1 MLYAI
6 FCLDAVYIGE
16 FCIFQQVYAFWA
28 PKIIGGVNAPTPVGE
43 LGMNQ
48 MTQAI
53 DLIDVSYEQ
62 VNCLCSS
69 SIILV
74 YVLNQLNILASC
86 YITLLLLHIS
96 FVNFLSILHIICFY
110 RV

>member
-6 FCLDAVYIGE
+6 LRLSSAYI
-16 FCIFQQVYAFWA
+16 FTLVIFFLFFQQVYAFCA
-28 PKIIGGVNAPTPVGE
+28 PKIIGGVTAPTPVGD

-62 VNCLCSS
+62 VISLCSS
-69 SIILV
+69 SHMF
-74 YVLNQLNILASC
+74 SP
-86 YITLLLLHIS
+86 S
-96 FVNFLSILHIICFY
+96 IICTC
-110 RV
+110 

>member
-1 MLYAI
+1 MNSIYSVDFYI
-6 FCLDAVYIGE
+6 FE
-16 FCIFQQVYAFWA
+16 QVYAFLA

-62 VNCLCSS
+62 VNYLCFSS
-69 SIILV
+69 NK
-74 YVLNQLNILASC
+74 YA
-86 YITLLLLHIS
+86 
-96 FVNFLSILHIICFY
+96 
-110 RV
+110 